1 MREPDSWKNRAIV
14 SKQTSSC
21 MKECGRY
28 IQETKLIIILENLVI
43 AFDNL
48 GLYPNNQVAT

>member
-21 MKECGRY
+21 MKECGSY